1 MNTSELIELL
11 REYEAEAGE
20 PVPVHVLVRVNESKN
35 DRVQLSEWDFE
46 MVDSSAGNSVLID
59 LS

>member
-11 REYEAEAGE
+11 KEYEAEAGE
-20 PVPVHVLVRVNESKN
+20 PVPVHVLVRVSESKN
-35 DRVQLSEWDFE
+35 ERVQISEWDFE

>member
-20 PVPVHVLVRVNESKN
+20 PVPVQVLVRVNENKN
-35 DRVQLSEWDFE
+35 ERVQLAEWDFE
-46 MVDSSAGNSVLID
+46 MVDNSAGSSVLID